1 MKRIVSAP
9 APLPLIPAP
18 NNASVSTVAPHER
31 QRRKK
36 NVDASYQAITDMFCE
51 REGKATKL
59 KIRYSVQE
67 VLKPGFQAAF
77 LGTFAA
83 TGKST
88 SRRSAKL
95 PLSPQEHKKG
105 RLTPSSQAVE
115 KACHCEPV
123 RRLAWQSVGA
133 LRKHACGMCLAS
145 DLGGYAAVAS
155 ILFFA
160 ALSRDYGFSRRFA
173 PRNDRMGLSTR

>member
-88 SRRSAKL
+88 SRRGAKHPLQKHPLQKL
-95 PLSPQEHKKG
+95 PLAKPHILWYHK
-105 RLTPSSQAVE
+105 
-115 KACHCEPV
+115 PV
-123 RRLAWQSVGA
+123 Q
-133 LRKHACGMCLAS
+133 RKL
-145 DLGGYAAVAS
+145 
-155 ILFFA
+155 I
-160 ALSRDYGFSRRFA
+160 
-173 PRNDRMGLSTR
+173 

>member
-1 MKRIVSAP
+1 M
-9 APLPLIPAP
+9 
-18 NNASVSTVAPHER
+18 
-31 QRRKK
+31 
-36 NVDASYQAITDMFCE
+36 
-51 REGKATKL
+51 
-59 KIRYSVQE
+59 
-67 VLKPGFQAAF
+67 AF

-133 LRKHACGMCLAS
+133 LRKHACGMFLAS

-160 ALSRDYGFSRRFA
+160 ALSRDYGFPRRFA
-173 PRNDRMGLSTR
+173 PRNDRMGLSTRWAPLCKGSCQCEALTEGLSPCRELGNNPSVTLRGDTSPYTGDALKQMTRGDDHAAADRGGRGGSGGSADGVF